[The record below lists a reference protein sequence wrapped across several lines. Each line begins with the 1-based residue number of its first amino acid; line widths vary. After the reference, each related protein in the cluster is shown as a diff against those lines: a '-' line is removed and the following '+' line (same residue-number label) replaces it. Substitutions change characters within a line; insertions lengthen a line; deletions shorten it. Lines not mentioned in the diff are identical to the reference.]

1 MSDYFSFE
9 TVVKFLNTVW
19 NFKTEITGT
28 KFLDLFVNCQSLNLY
43 NSRIWGILS
52 TLIVKH
58 SKAFG
63 MLIYLQ
69 LWTCLE
75 THELMDN

>member
-1 MSDYFSFE
+1 MD
-9 TVVKFLNTVW
+9 
-19 NFKTEITGT
+19 
-28 KFLDLFVNCQSLNLY
+28 
-43 NSRIWGILS
+43 

-63 MLIYLQ
+63 MLINWQ

-75 THELMDN
+75 SHEVMDK